1 MENVEKVIQDVVA
14 VALSAMAKE
23 TVSGYELPR
32 GRVVPFV
39 RAIAE
44 GIVHISEED
53 VSEESSEFGIGPFFD
68 VN

>member
-1 MENVEKVIQDVVA
+1 MGKVEEIIQDVVA

-23 TVSGYELPR
+23 TASGYELPR
-32 GRVVPFV
+32 ARVVPFV

-53 VSEESSEFGIGPFFD
+53 VPEESSEFGIGPFFD
-68 VN
+68 VD

>member
-1 MENVEKVIQDVVA
+1 MEKIIKEVQGVVDA
-14 VALSAMAKE
+14 ALSAMARE

>member
-1 MENVEKVIQDVVA
+1 MEKIIKEVQGVVDA
-14 VALSAMAKE
+14 ALSAMARE

-44 GIVHISEED
+44 GIVHISEE
-53 VSEESSEFGIGPFFD
+53 SSEFGIGPFFD